1 MARKK
6 GPVTSGWCQADRRQ
20 YQLVRAAI
28 PAVRRVAATIF
39 IIKRLLGFGF
49 RVRPRITDA

>member
-20 YQLVRAAI
+20 YRLVRAAI

-49 RVRPRITDA
+49 RVRPHITDA